1 MKLDSA
7 EVAIIGGGVSG
18 LSSAYFLANA
28 GINVVVL
35 EKGLIGEEASARN
48 GGSMSP
54 RADEPFAIPMATRAR
69 ETWITLHEELGYPTE
84 FIHEGRLQVAMWE
97 EEMDLVRAMSINAPK
112 YGVEARAVDPEEMR
126 SLVPELTDK
135 ALGGMY
141 FSNAGH
147 ANPQRAVQ
155 AYAWACQDRG
165 GRIYQDTAVT
175 GIDVSGGR
183 VQGVQTTRGAV
194 SADVVVSAAG
204 PQSGLIGDMVGVHIP
219 VAPGRVEIIATVPL
233 EPRFSTYIAGNGL
246 YGRQTLRGNLVF
258 GGGPHEW
265 IDVGTPGVA
274 PEAQHTPCPQHLSPS
289 RRIISRTG
297 GHPSP
302 PLMGRRRG
310 ADPRQHPHHRQAQCA
325 GRFRYRI
332 GVGQRVRPFSRHG
345 PRRQGAHCR
354 RRMRRGYISLPLRSI
369 APRASGL
376 EKDLVLASRRIQH
389 LAPSQGGISCLSK
402 RIKRTS

>member
-28 GINVVVL
+28 GVNVVVL

-69 ETWITLHEELGYPTE
+69 ETWTTLYEELGYPTE
-84 FIHEGRLQVAMWE
+84 FIQEGRLQVAMRE

-141 FSNAGH
+141 FPNAGH

-204 PQSGLIGDMVGVHIP
+204 PQSGLIGDMVGVHVP

-233 EPRFSTYIAGNGL
+233 EPRFGTYIAGNGL

-265 IDVGTPGVA
+265 IDVALLESPPKPNTPLVRNISRRLAELFPALEDTRVLRSWAGIVEQTPDCIPIIDKLND
-274 PEAQHTPCPQHLSPS
+274 PEGFVIVSASGNGFGLSPATGLAVKEL
-289 RRIISRTG
+289 IIDGKCAVDISAFRFDRLRHVPRDWRKTW
-297 GHPSP
+297 SWQA
-302 PLMGRRRG
+302 G
-310 ADPRQHPHHRQAQCA
+310 A
-325 GRFRYRI
+325 YN
-332 GVGQRVRPFSRHG
+332 
-345 PRRQGAHCR
+345 
-354 RRMRRGYISLPLRSI
+354 
-369 APRASGL
+369 
-376 EKDLVLASRRIQH
+376 
-389 LAPSQGGISCLSK
+389 
-402 RIKRTS
+402 T

>member
-28 GINVVVL
+28 GVNVVVL
-35 EKGLIGEEASARN
+35 EKGLIGGEASARN

-69 ETWITLHEELGYPTE
+69 ETWKTLDHELGYPTE

-97 EEMDLVRAMSINAPK
+97 EEMDLVRAMAMNAPNF
-112 YGVEARAVDPEEMR
+112 GVEAHAVDPEEMR

-141 FSNAGH
+141 FPNAGH
-147 ANPQRAVQ
+147 SNPQRAVQ

-165 GRIYQDTAVT
+165 GRIYQDTAVL
-175 GIDVSGGR
+175 GIDVVGGR
-183 VQGVQTTRGAV
+183 VKGVQTNRGSV

-204 PQSGLIGDMVGVHIP
+204 PQSGRVGDMVGLHVP

-233 EPRFSTYIAGNGL
+233 EPRFTTYIAGNGL

-265 IDVGTPGVA
+265 VDVEVNKEPPKPNTPLVRNISRRLAELFPSLEDTRVLRSWAGVVEQTPDSIPIIDKVSD
-274 PEAQHTPCPQHLSPS
+274 PEGFVVVCVSGNGFGLSPATGLAVKEL
-289 RRIISRTG
+289 IVDGECAVDIS
-297 GHPSP
+297 
-302 PLMGRRRG
+302 
-310 ADPRQHPHHRQAQCA
+310 AFKFD
-325 GRFRYRI
+325 RFRH
-332 GVGQRVRPFSRHG
+332 V
-345 PRRQGAHCR
+345 PRDWRKRWSWEAGA
-354 RRMRRGYISLPLRSI
+354 YN
-369 APRASGL
+369 
-376 EKDLVLASRRIQH
+376 
-389 LAPSQGGISCLSK
+389 
-402 RIKRTS
+402 T

>member
-28 GINVVVL
+28 GVNVVVL

-69 ETWITLHEELGYPTE
+69 ETWTTLHEELGYPTE
-84 FIHEGRLQVAMWE
+84 FIQEGRLQIAMWE

-141 FSNAGH
+141 FPNAGH

-204 PQSGLIGDMVGVHIP
+204 PQSGLIGDMVGVHVP

-233 EPRFSTYIAGNGL
+233 GTEIRHIHSRKRPLRTADAPR
-246 YGRQTLRGNLVF
+246 Q
-258 GGGPHEW
+258 
-265 IDVGTPGVA
+265 PGVRRR
-274 PEAQHTPCPQHLSPS
+274 PPRVDRRGPPGVTTQAQHAPRPQHLPPS
-289 RRIISRTG
+289 RRAIPRTG
-297 GHPSP
+297 GHPGP
-302 PLMGRRRG
+302 PLLGRRSG
-310 ADPRQHPHHRQAQCA
+310 ADARQHTYHRQAE
-325 GRFRYRI
+325 
-332 GVGQRVRPFSRHG
+332 RP
-345 PRRQGAHCR
+345 
-354 RRMRRGYISLPLRSI
+354 
-369 APRASGL
+369 
-376 EKDLVLASRRIQH
+376 
-389 LAPSQGGISCLSK
+389 
-402 RIKRTS
+402 

>member
-1 MKLDSA
+1 
-7 EVAIIGGGVSG
+7 
-18 LSSAYFLANA
+18 
-28 GINVVVL
+28 
-35 EKGLIGEEASARN
+35 
-48 GGSMSP
+48 
-54 RADEPFAIPMATRAR
+54 
-69 ETWITLHEELGYPTE
+69 
-84 FIHEGRLQVAMWE
+84 
-97 EEMDLVRAMSINAPK
+97 MDLVRAMSINAPK

-141 FSNAGH
+141 FPNAGH

-204 PQSGLIGDMVGVHIP
+204 PQSGLIGDMVGVHVP
-219 VAPGRVEIIATVPL
+219 VAPVAWRSSPPCPWSRDSA
-233 EPRFSTYIAGNGL
+233 SYIAGNGL

-258 GGGPHEW
+258 GGRPPRMDRRGP
-265 IDVGTPGVA
+265 PGVA
-274 PEAQHTPCPQHLSPS
+274 PQAQHAPCPQHLPPS
-289 RRIISRTG
+289 RRALPRTG
-297 GHPSP
+297 GHPGP
-302 PLMGRRRG
+302 PLLGRRRG
-310 ADPRQHPHHRQAQCA
+310 ADTRQHPHYRQAERP
-325 GRFRYRI
+325 GRFRHRI

-345 PRRQGAHCR
+345 PRRQGAYNR

-369 APRASGL
+369 TPRASGL

-389 LAPSQGGISCLSK
+389 LAPSQGGTPCLS
-402 RIKRTS
+402 

>member
-28 GINVVVL
+28 GVNVVVL
-35 EKGLIGEEASARN
+35 EKGLIGGEASARN

-69 ETWITLHEELGYPTE
+69 ETWKTLDQELGYPTE

-97 EEMDLVRAMSINAPK
+97 EEMDLVRAMAMNAPK
-112 YGVEARAVDPEEMR
+112 FGVEAHAVDPEEMR

-141 FSNAGH
+141 FPNAGH
-147 ANPQRAVQ
+147 SNPQRAVQ

-165 GRIYQDTAVT
+165 GRIYQDTAVL
-175 GIDVSGGR
+175 GIDVVGGR
-183 VQGVQTTRGAV
+183 VKGVQTNRGPV

-204 PQSGLIGDMVGVHIP
+204 PQSGLVGDMVGLHVP

-233 EPRFSTYIAGNGL
+233 EPRFTTYIAGNGL

-265 IDVGTPGVA
+265 VDVEVNREPPKPNTPLVRNISRRLAELFPSLEDTRVLRSWAGVVEQTPDSIPIIDKVSD
-274 PEAQHTPCPQHLSPS
+274 PEGFVVVCVSGNGFGLSPATGLAVKEL
-289 RRIISRTG
+289 IVDGECAVDIS
-297 GHPSP
+297 
-302 PLMGRRRG
+302 
-310 ADPRQHPHHRQAQCA
+310 AFKFD
-325 GRFRYRI
+325 RFRH
-332 GVGQRVRPFSRHG
+332 V
-345 PRRQGAHCR
+345 PRDWRKRWSWEAGA
-354 RRMRRGYISLPLRSI
+354 YN
-369 APRASGL
+369 
-376 EKDLVLASRRIQH
+376 K
-389 LAPSQGGISCLSK
+389 
-402 RIKRTS
+402 

>member
-28 GINVVVL
+28 GVNVVVI

-54 RADEPFAIPMATRAR
+54 RADEPFAIPTATRAR
-69 ETWITLHEELGYPTE
+69 ETWVTLHEELGYPTE
-84 FIHEGRLQVAMWE
+84 FIQEGRLQVAMRE

-141 FSNAGH
+141 FPNAGH

-204 PQSGLIGDMVGVHIP
+204 PQSGLIGDMVGVHVP

-265 IDVGTPGVA
+265 IDVTLQESPPKPNTPLVRNISRRLAELFPALEDTRVLRSWAGVVEQTPDSIPIIDKLND
-274 PEAQHTPCPQHLSPS
+274 PEGFVIVSASGNGFGLSPATGLAVKEL
-289 RRIISRTG
+289 IVDGECAVDISAFRFDRLRHVPRDWRKTW
-297 GHPSP
+297 SWQA
-302 PLMGRRRG
+302 G
-310 ADPRQHPHHRQAQCA
+310 A
-325 GRFRYRI
+325 YN
-332 GVGQRVRPFSRHG
+332 
-345 PRRQGAHCR
+345 
-354 RRMRRGYISLPLRSI
+354 
-369 APRASGL
+369 
-376 EKDLVLASRRIQH
+376 
-389 LAPSQGGISCLSK
+389 
-402 RIKRTS
+402 T